1 MRHSSSELQSV
12 AHAVALK
19 RLQARRGDDA
29 AAGAAGAAGAA
40 EDDAACST
48 GFADTVP
55 LWFRSEA
62 FAEDVADVACRSP
75 ADPRGALAGLR
86 GAQGLRRIDAHVI
99 AAGAAVLRLTL
110 QALRLRHRS

>member
-29 AAGAAGAAGAA
+29 AAGAAGAA